1 MMTVTYDQTR
11 GSSSTD
17 FQSGY
22 CVNSGN
28 TLPSGLTFDSLSG
41 TIQGVVTSA
50 AGFTPGASYTY
61 TITPTHTNYIAAGNP
76 FTFVLVIDNPLTGC
90 AYTPSMIIGPP
101 TIGTTAANPLPYCGY
116 VPGLAS
122 GTYYVMQA
130 NGSAAQYYCLNTVN
144 GGGWTL
150 IGSAPAA
157 NWFSGNTAAAWS
169 NLSYSFG
176 TYSAGGT
183 VGDYWT
189 SIANLANA
197 SAYDEVMFITGNRKY
212 FLHVLMSSVSITGS
226 GPITFT
232 PIRTSSNMGS
242 PQTNNFATIFFRS
255 GINEGNRISQ

>member
-1 MMTVTYDQTR
+1 
-11 GSSSTD
+11 
-17 FQSGY
+17 
-22 CVNSGN
+22 
-28 TLPSGLTFDSLSG
+28 
-41 TIQGVVTSA
+41 
-50 AGFTPGASYTY
+50 
-61 TITPTHTNYIAAGNP
+61 
-76 FTFVLVIDNPLTGC
+76 
-90 AYTPSMIIGPP
+90 
-101 TIGTTAANPLPYCGY
+101 
-116 VPGLAS
+116 
-122 GTYYVMQA
+122 MQA

-157 NWFSGNTAAAWS
+157 KWFSGNTAAAWS

-176 TYSAGGT
+176 TYSAAGT

-197 SAYDEVMFITGNRKY
+197 SAYDEVMFITGNRIY

-242 PQTNNFATIFFRS
+242 PQANNFATIYFRTGNLEGKLYTSTTSTHLRSLIYFLGSAFIYWFLRIHAINPFYLFFFFVHVFMNLLS
-255 GINEGNRISQ
+255 FFDFVNRFQIHGSMQVMPTQAHSKTTCFGVKIRTPRMIL